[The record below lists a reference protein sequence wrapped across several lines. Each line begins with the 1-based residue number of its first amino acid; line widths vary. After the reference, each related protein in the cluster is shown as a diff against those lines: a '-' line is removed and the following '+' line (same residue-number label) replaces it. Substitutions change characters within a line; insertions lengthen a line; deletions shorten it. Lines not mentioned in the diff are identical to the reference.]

1 MRSDLP
7 KCGNIYAMRML
18 LKTIHLFIQNTLV
31 EKEVELSKEA
41 KALVYEED
49 ST

>member
-1 MRSDLP
+1 MKSDLP
-7 KCGNIYAMRML
+7 KCGNIYVTRML
-18 LKTIHLFIQNTLV
+18 LKTIQLFIQNTLM

-41 KALVYEED
+41 KALVNKED